1 VFPLT
6 SSCPHKCVFCSH
18 NGNRNDVLVYKKT
31 FDYSDCISKAQK
43 IFNSEVIIGES
54 ATRINEGEPFIY
66 KGIEDII
73 NILSN
78 NKNKII
84 ITTSGAYLNKKT
96 IDFLSSL
103 YDIEINISL
112 NSSNPEIRKSIMN
125 DDKSFDAINTV
136 INLGKKNIKFN
147 GSIVALNL
155 NDDFTDLKNTIE
167 FLNENNAQ
175 FIRVFVPGYSNKNK
189 KDILCVN
196 TEKLIE
202 SLDIIRD
209 KIPVLIEPA
218 NLNSKIIVQGI
229 LLNSPAFEA
238 DFKFKDEILSV
249 NGFEVISSQHSF
261 EIIKNLKKPKI
272 TIRRNNRILNKVI
285 VKNENES
292 SGLLLYMDLSYK
304 KFNEIKDALCDVNSR
319 LCVSELSADFFIEK
333 FGYNKVHI
341 VKNRS
346 FGGNISCNGLLTVT
360 DIINSLN
367 NISFTRLILHSNF
380 LDNDDKDIL
389 GKSVYDIVTEKHVN
403 ISLM

>member
-18 NGNRNDVLVYKKT
+18 NGNGDDILVYKKT
-31 FDYSDCISKAQK
+31 FDYSECISKAQK

-84 ITTSGAYLNKKT
+84 ITTSGAYLNEKT
-96 IDFLSSL
+96 IEFLSFL
-103 YDIEINISL
+103 PNIEMNISL
-112 NSSNPEIRKSIMN
+112 NSSNPEIRNFIMN
-125 DDKSFDAINTV
+125 DNKSSNAINAV
-136 INLGKKNIKFN
+136 ISLGKKNIKYN
-147 GSIVALNL
+147 GSIVALEFK
-155 NDDFTDLKNTIE
+155 DDFIDLKKTIE
-167 FLNENNAQ
+167 FLHENNAQ

-196 TEKLIE
+196 TNKLTY
-202 SLDIIRD
+202 SLDSIRE

-218 NLNSKIIVQGI
+218 NLNSKIIIQGI
-229 LLNSPAFEA
+229 LLNSPALKA
-238 DFKFKDEILSV
+238 DLKFKDEILSV
-249 NGFEVISSQHSF
+249 NGIEPVSSQHSF
-261 EIIKNLKKPKI
+261 EIIKKFKNPEI
-272 TIRRNNRILNKVI
+272 TIRRNKEILNKI
-285 VKNENES
+285 ILKNENEC

-304 KFNEIKDALCDVNSR
+304 KFYEIKDALCDVNSC
-319 LCVSELSADFFIEK
+319 LCVSELSADFFIKK
-333 FGYNKVHI
+333 FGFDKVHV
-341 VKNRS
+341 VKNMS

-367 NISFTRLILHSNF
+367 NVSFTRLILHSNF

-389 GKSVYDIVTEKHVN
+389 GKSVYDIVTEKYVN